1 MAKGT
6 TAKDLVAKSDVEL
19 NSYID
24 ETTKNLLDTRFRNHA
39 NLLYDT
45 RRTAKLRQDRA
56 RARPGRTGR
65 AKAKG

>member
-39 NLLYDT
+39 NLLDDT
-45 RRTAKLRQDRA
+45 RRIAKPRHALA
-56 RARPGRTGR
+56 RALTGRTGR